1 MASTWPEEESFAC
14 SVCLE
19 TLKEPIT
26 LTCGHSYCL
35 GCIENHWDKEDDKGQ
50 YSCPQCRQLFAPRPS
65 VAKNNLL
72 AQAMEKLR
80 TNSLKQSAMVGIYS
94 AEAANQSTMVG
105 IYSAEP
111 AAPVYLDVL
120 PDSGPRKGS
129 VYPKLPS
136 VESRLCPQHKQPL
149 DLFCHEDKEC
159 VCVMCCQEGH
169 TGHRVVEPQEERRD
183 RQKELVQMQ
192 AEVHKRIQETERTI
206 MEIPHTARQQKA
218 LLQALQKECSD
229 VFPEL
234 VKSLNLTGAQVAEL
248 VHAREMVF
256 DGQVEGLV
264 KRLEQDLAQLRHK
277 NEELG
282 RLAYMQDN
290 ISFLKNFLIME
301 PLGQTGATGQSG
313 ISQEEG
319 VVAPVRTVIKELQES
334 VQNLCKDSLAKI
346 VRIVSHDEPSASTP
360 SGVAAAST
368 VSTNS
373 SGQTTAQA
381 SVYEEIDIS
390 PPLPPTQHQ
399 LRESSRFRSSMGHQ
413 VLPPPLPPL
422 RHQASGT
429 SIRLVNPEPKTR
441 EEMLKF
447 RFEPTMDPNT
457 AYRHMKLSDDCRKV
471 TMRAEN
477 LNPPEHPDRFFF
489 WRQVLCKEPL
499 AGSPYYWE
507 VEWTGQ
513 KITIGIAYKDME
525 RKGSDKNSRLGH
537 NALSW
542 SLYWSGTG
550 FSFWHNDQEKLLGSP
565 KAKRIGIYLDQ
576 HAGILNFYRI
586 SNNQAFLIHHYE
598 TQFTGPVYAGFRLWA
613 GVGDSLTICQLD

>member
-234 VKSLNLTGAQVAEL
+234 VKSLNLTGAQVGEL

-381 SVYEEIDIS
+381 SGLALGKLS
-390 PPLPPTQHQ
+390 FCNTTQN
-399 LRESSRFRSSMGHQ
+399 
-413 VLPPPLPPL
+413 V
-422 RHQASGT
+422 
-429 SIRLVNPEPKTR
+429 
-441 EEMLKF
+441 LKF
-447 RFEPTMDPNT
+447 KKP
-457 AYRHMKLSDDCRKV
+457 C
-471 TMRAEN
+471 
-477 LNPPEHPDRFFF
+477 
-489 WRQVLCKEPL
+489 
-499 AGSPYYWE
+499 
-507 VEWTGQ
+507 
-513 KITIGIAYKDME
+513 
-525 RKGSDKNSRLGH
+525 
-537 NALSW
+537 
-542 SLYWSGTG
+542 
-550 FSFWHNDQEKLLGSP
+550 
-565 KAKRIGIYLDQ
+565 
-576 HAGILNFYRI
+576 
-586 SNNQAFLIHHYE
+586 FLIIIFFYS
-598 TQFTGPVYAGFRLWA
+598 V
-613 GVGDSLTICQLD
+613 